1 MSEHHPWSELLAK
14 MPAERCKCIKEDAD
28 ALHREYTLS
37 EIRRQ
42 AGLTQCQMAEKLNVS
57 QPAYA
62 SFEKGSNLRVGTLQK
77 IASALG
83 GKLSLSFL
91 LNGDNFVLD
100 FGAPNDEVGEDMIE
114 QKISRRELGNVF
126 SVSEDVV
133 ENWENGNTIIDIE
146 ELLLYAKICKIDLMD
161 ILVITE

>member
-1 MSEHHPWSELLAK
+1 MSRHHPWSELMAE
-14 MPAERCKCIKEDAD
+14 MPAKRRKRIKEDAD

-83 GKLSLSFL
+83 GELSLNIKL
-91 LNGDNFVLD
+91 HGGDVKVNLA
-100 FGAPNDEVGEDMIE
+100 G
-114 QKISRRELGNVF
+114 RE
-126 SVSEDVV
+126 
-133 ENWENGNTIIDIE
+133 
-146 ELLLYAKICKIDLMD
+146 M
-161 ILVITE
+161 

>member
-1 MSEHHPWSELLAK
+1 MSGHHPWSELMAEL
-14 MPAERCKCIKEDAD
+14 PAERRKRIKEGAD

-62 SFEKGSNLRVGTLQK
+62 SFEKGGNLRVGTLQK

-83 GKLSLSFL
+83 GELSLQVKF
-91 LNGDNFVLD
+91 
-100 FGAPNDEVGEDMIE
+100 
-114 QKISRRELGNVF
+114 
-126 SVSEDVV
+126 
-133 ENWENGNTIIDIE
+133 NGNNFN
-146 ELLLYAKICKIDLMD
+146 LNMKA
-161 ILVITE
+161 

>member
-1 MSEHHPWSELLAK
+1 MSGHHPWPELLAE
-14 MPAERCKCIKEDAD
+14 MPAARRKHIKESTD

-62 SFEKGSNLRVGTLQK
+62 SFEKGGNLRVGTLQK

-83 GKLSLSFL
+83 GELSLNIKL
-91 LNGDNFVLD
+91 HGD
-100 FGAPNDEVGEDMIE
+100 
-114 QKISRRELGNVF
+114 
-126 SVSEDVV
+126 DVKV
-133 ENWENGNTIIDIE
+133 NLAGS
-146 ELLLYAKICKIDLMD
+146 
-161 ILVITE
+161 

>member
-1 MSEHHPWSELLAK
+1 MSGHHPWSELMAEL
-14 MPAERCKCIKEDAD
+14 PAERRKRIKEGAD

-62 SFEKGSNLRVGTLQK
+62 SFEKGGNLRIGTLQK

-83 GKLSLSFL
+83 GELSLQVK
-91 LNGDNFVLD
+91 LNGND
-100 FGAPNDEVGEDMIE
+100 F
-114 QKISRRELGNVF
+114 K
-126 SVSEDVV
+126 
-133 ENWENGNTIIDIE
+133 IDI
-146 ELLLYAKICKIDLMD
+146 KDSQ
-161 ILVITE
+161 